1 MQKRG
6 WGFGSALE
14 RQFRG
19 ALKLL
24 QQLSPPCQTRSSAHA
39 TSEIFDGPDE
49 HSFAYEMPDRVR
61 GNARLRLGHSS
72 QMRVAHVEEE
82 AHGEEKDDGEQDV
95 DAPLPY
101 VPRSSLLAQVIHRPF
116 TLRSLF

>member
-1 MQKRG
+1 
-6 WGFGSALE
+6 
-14 RQFRG
+14 
-19 ALKLL
+19 
-24 QQLSPPCQTRSSAHA
+24 
-39 TSEIFDGPDE
+39 
-49 HSFAYEMPDRVR
+49 
-61 GNARLRLGHSS
+61 
-72 QMRVAHVEEE
+72 MRVAHVEEE